1 MINLA
6 PFANVIIDP
15 AKNVFMSGTT
25 YGLEELPTPVLT
37 AGGMEFRI
45 AERNGWPA
53 AITVKS
59 RTAPEFPA
67 EVAIPFNLK
76 AEKLHFLHTTINGM
90 LKPDTPVGSYII
102 TYSDGEKAEAPII
115 YGRNINALNGEI
127 NFDVAPLRAYEWE
140 NDGNIFRMWYLTW
153 ENPHPEKEIATIEL
167 KGNESNLPIY
177 WFGLS
182 MEE

>member
-1 MINLA
+1 MNDPDKKGGGGISRVLNILVTAILA
-6 PFANVIIDP
+6 LLVCFLAVKIFFVTWVEVDQ
-15 AKNVFMSGTT
+15 ASMS
-25 YGLEELPTPVLT
+25 P
-37 AGGMEFRI
+37 
-45 AERNGWPA
+45 
-53 AITVKS
+53 
-59 RTAPEFPA
+59 
-67 EVAIPFNLK
+67 
-76 AEKLHFLHTTINGM
+76 
-90 LKPDTPVGSYII
+90 